1 VNQANLAGLD
11 GLLDLERRDGVDI
24 RSTLLRVLTDQY
36 VQKPTHT
43 PDDERHYTELAL
55 RLIEETDYIARTAVA
70 ERLARYPAAPH
81 AIIER
86 LARDIIQVA
95 GPVLQQSPCLTP
107 AELDAI
113 ANECGGAHAAV
124 IAARGRAEPVHVEE
138 TAAAAAPMRANAQA
152 AELCELFF
160 TANGAERR
168 LILMNLEYAT
178 TFAPQLTTSE
188 ELTRRLESSAL
199 AHNAEGFAR
208 EIERALGLSRD
219 QARRVVHDKLGEP
232 IVVVAKAL
240 NVPPSVLQR
249 ILLFVNP
256 QVGQSVQRVYDL
268 ALLYDEITQEAARRL
283 AAIWHDA
290 DPPLS
295 RPTSH
300 LHARRR
306 EAGEDA
312 RAAAHAQERAAAQR
326 DTLQIRRFERPL
338 TGT

>member
-1 VNQANLAGLD
+1 
-11 GLLDLERRDGVDI
+11 
-24 RSTLLRVLTDQY
+24 
-36 VQKPTHT
+36 
-43 PDDERHYTELAL
+43 
-55 RLIEETDYIARTAVA
+55 TAVA

-256 QVGQSVQRVYDL
+256 QV
-268 ALLYDEITQEAARRL
+268 
-283 AAIWHDA
+283 
-290 DPPLS
+290 
-295 RPTSH
+295 
-300 LHARRR
+300 
-306 EAGEDA
+306 
-312 RAAAHAQERAAAQR
+312 
-326 DTLQIRRFERPL
+326 
-338 TGT
+338 